1 MSLSGGREEKEGA
14 TDFKMSL
21 SGERDTDSVDHGGEC
36 CSKSDLKKY
45 ASDLTLDPNTAFREL
60 TLSEQNRKVTKDA
73 NQVDDPGDQERTGI
87 RLRHRSMTT

>member
-60 TLSEQNRKVTKDA
+60 TLSEQNRKVTKFQDRRVCGRQTD
-73 NQVDDPGDQERTGI
+73 NCSQ
-87 RLRHRSMTT
+87 STTVC

>member
-60 TLSEQNRKVTKDA
+60 TLSEQNRKVTKTCLWKTD
-73 NQVDDPGDQERTGI
+73 
-87 RLRHRSMTT
+87 

>member
-1 MSLSGGREEKEGA
+1 MSLSGGREEEEGA

-60 TLSEQNRKVTKDA
+60 TLSEQNRKVTKSRSVSGLA
-73 NQVDDPGDQERTGI
+73 RWHSVLLQ
-87 RLRHRSMTT
+87 RLL